1 MVARVSPMAAP
12 AQDKVEVGESSSTFS
27 ISIIL
32 TMYQGSSPLL
42 LAMFTYFFLVF
53 LHSHRYTA

>member
-32 TMYQGSSPLL
+32 TMCQGSSPLL
-42 LAMFTYFFLVF
+42 LAMFTYFF
-53 LHSHRYTA
+53 